1 MDKEELIGE
10 WQPSAQA
17 TARPSLTPEQQEQI
31 KADLW
36 QLGITEDPFAMNPIK
51 RLKWLSGSRAIAIAV
66 YAAIKHETIHS
77 HEITQTFREWCRELG
92 LPHA

>member
-10 WQPSAQA
+10 WGASAQA
-17 TARPSLTPEQQEQI
+17 TARPRLTEDQQQRI

-36 QLGITEDPFAMNPIK
+36 SLGITEDPFAMDPIK
-51 RLKWLSGSRAIAIAV
+51 RLAWLSGSKALAMAV
-66 YAAIKHETIHS
+66 YAAIKHETRQS
-77 HEITQTFREWCRELG
+77 HEITQTFKEWCRELG